1 LRALITADSDVERE
15 DKWGFREALMR
26 SFRRR
31 DIFPD
36 HVPFM
41 TEDAVQW
48 QPPNTTL
55 CIPELAFAKL
65 RFDGEPGR
73 PASAKEMIR
82 QADALGRFVTDPAR
96 VIHFHLIRPGSALPK
111 GIVQASPPMVESVRV
126 ARRVAPDGRV
136 IFDLIAE
143 VTQSCTVNVSGN
155 MFDMDGGCT
164 IVIDPQ
170 GEVRYVIYKRF
181 TSDARRARQHAA
193 IRGPLQEFWMKS
205 GRRYKQ
211 RPGVLQRVHAA

>member
-1 LRALITADSDVERE
+1 MLGQIPLGEALIKAIAQEASKVAGQFLNVCIRAIDYCPPSDIELGEYLRALITADSEVERE

-48 QPPNTTL
+48 QPPDNTL

-82 QADALGRFVTDPAR
+82 QADALGRFVTHPAGQR
-96 VIHFHLIRPGSALPK
+96 TAQGHCAGVTADRRIGACR
-111 GIVQASPPMVESVRV
+111 ASRCS
-126 ARRVAPDGRV
+126 
-136 IFDLIAE
+136 
-143 VTQSCTVNVSGN
+143 
-155 MFDMDGGCT
+155 
-164 IVIDPQ
+164 
-170 GEVRYVIYKRF
+170 
-181 TSDARRARQHAA
+181 
-193 IRGPLQEFWMKS
+193 
-205 GRRYKQ
+205 
-211 RPGVLQRVHAA
+211 